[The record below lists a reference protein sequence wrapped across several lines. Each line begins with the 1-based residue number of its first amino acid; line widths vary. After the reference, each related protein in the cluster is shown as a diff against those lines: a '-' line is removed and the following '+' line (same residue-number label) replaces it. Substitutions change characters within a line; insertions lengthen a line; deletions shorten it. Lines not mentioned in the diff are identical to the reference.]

1 MNTLN
6 MVSNI
11 VIWLHYLLKEVS
23 TIKETKLQ
31 KIWEKVLITNTAR
44 MKKGERSA
52 NSSSDRKTNR
62 EKVRKN
68 EQKEVILCVSEPMAE
83 PVNNLKKLKASKRS
97 PLHSTLDSTTIQTL
111 DTLKISF

>member
-6 MVSNI
+6 IVSNI
-11 VIWLHYLLKEVS
+11 VIWLYYLLKEVS

-52 NSSSDRKTNR
+52 NSLSDRKTN
-62 EKVRKN
+62 EQRKS
-68 EQKEVILCVSEPMAE
+68 QKE
-83 PVNNLKKLKASKRS
+83 
-97 PLHSTLDSTTIQTL
+97 
-111 DTLKISF
+111 

>member
-6 MVSNI
+6 IVSNI
-11 VIWLHYLLKEVS
+11 VIWLYYLLKEVS

-52 NSSSDRKTNR
+52 NSSSDRKTN
-62 EKVRKN
+62 EQRKS
-68 EQKEVILCVSEPMAE
+68 QKE
-83 PVNNLKKLKASKRS
+83 
-97 PLHSTLDSTTIQTL
+97 
-111 DTLKISF
+111 

>member
-52 NSSSDRKTNR
+52 NSSSDRKTN
-62 EKVRKN
+62 KQRKS
-68 EQKEVILCVSEPMAE
+68 QKEWTE
-83 PVNNLKKLKASKRS
+83 RS
-97 PLHSTLDSTTIQTL
+97 DIVRV
-111 DTLKISF
+111 